1 MLPFHCK
8 GTGCTAELGVANLAI
23 SLFMFLVVAP
33 QAWLPGFGA
42 TLNFAHARAW
52 LILGGGFSSRP
63 WTPPPSRSSRVS
75 DLTGHRPNADCPRP
89 LPGAGAEP
97 RGRLL

>member
-1 MLPFHCK
+1 MLAFHCK

-23 SLFMFLVVAP
+23 SLFMSLVVVP

-42 TLNFAHARAW
+42 TLYFAHARAW
-52 LILGGGFSSRP
+52 LILGGFSSRL
-63 WTPPPSRSSRVS
+63 WAPPPSRSSRLS
-75 DLTGHRPNADCPRP
+75 ALTGHRPNPDCPSP
-89 LPGAGAEP
+89 LPRAGAEP